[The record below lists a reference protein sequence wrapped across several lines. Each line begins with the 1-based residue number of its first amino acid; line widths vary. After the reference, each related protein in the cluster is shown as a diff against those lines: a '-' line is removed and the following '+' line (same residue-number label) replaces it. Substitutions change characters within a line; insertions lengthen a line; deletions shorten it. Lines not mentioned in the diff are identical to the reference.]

1 MIISLIKIFHP
12 LYHRRIITNGLIFS
26 FQQENFIVPYHS
38 FSKQIVI
45 KFHFLYFLLHIKL
58 MEAGDFE
65 NTVIQQTN
73 EEDNEQLQRRIEELT
88 KQLNESMTKNS

>member
-1 MIISLIKIFHP
+1 
-12 LYHRRIITNGLIFS
+12 
-26 FQQENFIVPYHS
+26 
-38 FSKQIVI
+38 
-45 KFHFLYFLLHIKL
+45 